1 MVIWPRNLSGRAL
14 MLLLLGGLPYC
25 EPAAVH
31 AQDETSFPV
40 DSSRW
45 ETHRKLS
52 DHLPEQPSLTPEF
65 TIPVQPLGF
74 SAPGPFYLGRHNS
87 LVSLDFIDENRL
99 LFTFQVP
106 GLMHRKPTDTTA
118 IDERQIRAVVVSLPQ
133 GKIES
138 EALWPMHDRM
148 RYLWMLKDGH
158 FLLRDRESLTEGDA
172 ALQLKPSLRFPGRVM
187 WIELDPSQQIINA
200 DFLMPPET
208 LPNHAATTDQK
219 QLNLK
224 PDLVTRTLRRESG
237 EMLLETRTGLTV
249 QQPISSE
256 GYTEVEAAMLNGM
269 LRHAQLPINSVSFLQ
284 NARNDVNEWYVN
296 LKFFTGTIKDVNS
309 VESKCEPTSEFITER
324 EFLVTACD
332 LWDGWDLM
340 GMTTNGHKL
349 WEDKT
354 SSHEIWAH
362 WVTSQDGT
370 RIAREAVILDHPM
383 THGPRPLDPENVK
396 GQLVRVLNASDGK
409 VVLET
414 LASPTLDGGGNIAVS
429 PTGRRAAVLNDG
441 AIQIFELPPH

>member
-1 MVIWPRNLSGRAL
+1 MGPHSRSGRAL
-14 MLLLLGGLPYC
+14 MLLALAGFLRC
-25 EPAAVH
+25 VPAAAQ

-45 ETHRKLS
+45 ENHRKLP
-52 DHLPEQPSLTPEF
+52 DHLPEQPSLSPAF

-74 SAPGPFYLGRHNS
+74 SAPGLFYLGRHNS

-106 GLMHRKPTDTTA
+106 GLMHRKPSDTPA
-118 IDERQIRAVVVSLPQ
+118 VDERQIRAVVVSLPQ
-133 GKIES
+133 GKVES
-138 EALWPMHDRM
+138 EAMWPVHDRM
-148 RYLWMLKDGH
+148 RYLWMLSDGH
-158 FLLRDRESLTEGDA
+158 FLLRDRESLAEGDA
-172 ALQLKPSLRFPGRVM
+172 TLQAKPFLRFPGRVM

-200 DFLMPPET
+200 DYLAPAEAPPN
-208 LPNHAATTDQK
+208 PDAAADQK
-219 QLNLK
+219 LLDLK
-224 PDLVTRTLRRESG
+224 PDLVTRTLKRESG

-269 LRHAQLPINSVSFLQ
+269 LKHAQLPINSVSFLQ

-296 LKFFTGTIKDVNS
+296 LKFFAGTIKDVNS

-332 LWDGWDLM
+332 VWDGWDLM

-349 WEDKT
+349 WEDRT
-354 SSHEIWAH
+354 SSHEVWAH
-362 WVTSQDGT
+362 WASSQDGT
-370 RIAREAVILDHPM
+370 RIAREAVILNHPM
-383 THGPRPLDPENVK
+383 THGPHPLDPQNVK

-414 LASPTLDGGGNIAVS
+414 LASPTFDGGGNMALS
-429 PTGRRAAVLNDG
+429 PTGRRAAVLNDS